1 MTKRKIAVL
10 SIVGLVLIGAGWKV
24 NDLRIKVGGIHNL
37 LSRAYWT
44 AVITHTN
51 LYAPNA
57 RMLKHGNPDLK
68 EIAITIDDGPH
79 PQSCAAILDILKE
92 KGVHA
97 TFFPVGKRVKQRP
110 DLAWRMVNEGNEV
123 GNHTQDHLRLTT
135 LRPDQM
141 AKELEFCEQNFN
153 KATGRKLYLMRPP
166 GMNFND
172 TVLDEVKK
180 LGYIMVNWT
189 SAAKD
194 YIDLAQAHEVSPEVV
209 ADRVI
214 KEADNGGIILIHDAP
229 DTARALPVIIDKLR
243 AQGYKFVTISQMLS
257 HLPDPV
263 NIPTNAGAYPAGTNP
278 PVPPPVEN
286 PKAGAVVAKS
296 PTSKSPAAKPKG

>member
-1 MTKRKIAVL
+1 MTKRKIALL
-10 SIVGLVLIGAGWKV
+10 SIAGIVLVGGGWKI

-57 RMLKHGNPDLK
+57 RVLKHGNPDLK

-79 PQSCAAILDILKE
+79 PASCSAILDVLKQ

-97 TFFPVGKRVKQRP
+97 TFFTVGVRIKQRP
-110 DLAWRMVNEGNEV
+110 DLVWRMVNEGNEV

-141 AKELEFCEQNFN
+141 AKELEFCETNFN
-153 KATGRKLYLMRPP
+153 KATGRKFYLMRPP

-172 TVLDEVKK
+172 TVIAEVKK

-194 YIDLAQAHEVSPEVV
+194 YIDLSHPHELSPDVV

-214 KEADNGGIILIHDAP
+214 QEADNGGIILIHDAP
-229 DTARALPVIIDKLR
+229 DTASALPMIIDKLR
-243 AQGYKFVTISQMLS
+243 AEGYKFVTISQMLA

-263 NIPTNAGAYPAGTNP
+263 NIPTNAGAYPPGTKP
-278 PVPPPVEN
+278 PVPPAAVAK
-286 PKAGAVVAKS
+286 PKAAGVVAKPS
-296 PTSKSPAAKPKG
+296 AAKPKG